1 MRFRLVPAFTEA
13 DLGKQME
20 EIIGRI
26 VRVTQNELNQLG
38 LQMTSDARMKQPAVE
53 WHSDA
58 KSIVEATKLAG
69 GSLNLD
75 TASGFNDQT
84 GNLRSSIGYIL
95 MYDGEVLTEDFQ
107 LSPAGTDKQTGIEA
121 GKDEAERIS
130 KESPEGWAIILV
142 AGMEYASWVENMG
155 YDVISGTTLGADKKL
170 QKALNNVLK
179 AFE

>member
-26 VRVTQNELNQLG
+26 VRVTENELNQLG
-38 LQMTSDARMKQPAVE
+38 LQMTTAARMK
-53 WHSDA
+53 
-58 KSIVEATKLAG
+58 TKG
-69 GSLNLD
+69 QG
-75 TASGFNDQT
+75 GFNDQT

-95 MYDGEVLTEDFQ
+95 MYDGEVVTEDFRI
-107 LSPAGTDKQTGIEA
+107 AERGNDRTTGVTK

-170 QKALNNVLK
+170 QRALNNVLK

>member
-20 EIIGRI
+20 DIIGRI

-38 LQMTSDARMKQPAVE
+38 LQMTTAARMK
-53 WHSDA
+53 
-58 KSIVEATKLAG
+58 TKG
-69 GSLNLD
+69 QG
-75 TASGFNDQT
+75 GFNDQT
-84 GNLRSSIGYIL
+84 GNLRSSIGFIL
-95 MYDGEVLTEDFQ
+95 MYDGEVVTEDFKI
-107 LSPAGTDKQTGIEA
+107 AEGGTDRTTGVA
-121 GKDEAERIS
+121 KGKEEAERIS

-170 QKALNNVLK
+170 QRALNNVLK

>member
-26 VRVTQNELNQLG
+26 VRVTENELNQLG
-38 LQMTSDARMKQPAVE
+38 LQMTTAARMK
-53 WHSDA
+53 
-58 KSIVEATKLAG
+58 TKG
-69 GSLNLD
+69 QG
-75 TASGFNDQT
+75 GFNDQT

-95 MYDGEVLTEDFQ
+95 MYDGEIINEDFRI
-107 LSPAGTDKQTGIEA
+107 ADKGDDRSSGVA
-121 GKDEAERIS
+121 KGKDEAERIS
-130 KESPEGWAIILV
+130 KESPDGWAIILV
-142 AGMEYASWVENMG
+142 AGMEYASWVENMD

-170 QKALNNVLK
+170 QRALNNVLK